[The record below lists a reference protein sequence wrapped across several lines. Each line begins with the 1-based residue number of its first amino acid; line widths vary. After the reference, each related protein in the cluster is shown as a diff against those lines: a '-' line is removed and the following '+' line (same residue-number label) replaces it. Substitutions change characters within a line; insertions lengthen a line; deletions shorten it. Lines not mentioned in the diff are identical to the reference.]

1 MTENL
6 EDIYPNISEISDV
19 KPSSLVS
26 IEVGTINTRA
36 SLFDMVEGRYR
47 FLAAGTAPTT
57 INPPFSDI
65 SEGVRLAIANLTA
78 ISGRSITNINDDL
91 IIPSD
96 PDGYGVDHLAASYSV
111 GNPLKTIVIGLLDK
125 VSLESA
131 VHLAHTVYTDIID
144 TISISEHG
152 QSNKQINT
160 IVHSRPD
167 LVILAGGT
175 NGGASKTVLKMVNA
189 LRMAI
194 YLIPEGFRPT
204 ILFVGN
210 EELAEKVQNLFSP
223 ITEIHTAPNIRPS
236 LSKEQLDVAQ
246 SKLSELFQTFHNKRT
261 LGFQDL
267 NDYSGGFMVPASKS
281 FGRVIRFFS
290 KIVRT
295 PDQRGVLGIDLGSDS
310 TTVAAAFNGDLRL
323 RVVSKLGIGTG
334 LESIL
339 KSSQLKDITRWL
351 SKEIP
356 PSEVLDYIQ
365 NKIIRPGTLPVTDED
380 LEIEQALAREII
392 QQALKKA
399 NMNFPKNIRRVEKGT
414 LPNFDPILVSGS
426 TLGLA
431 PSAAQSL
438 LMILDALQPMGIQ
451 QIILDKNS
459 LAIALGAAI
468 PINPT
473 LVSQLLLDPIAFLN
487 LGFVVSPA
495 GKAKLGSPVLK
506 VRIDYESGH
515 SNIVT
520 VDQGEIQKIP
530 LALGQRARIYLD
542 PLQRTNLGSGPG
554 KRLPPHAVVG
564 GPFGLIID
572 ARGRPIKL
580 PNNSKKRRALLRK
593 WAESLEKKD

>member
-1 MTENL
+1 MTDNIE
-6 EDIYPNISEISDV
+6 EIYPSIAEISGI

-26 IEVGTINTRA
+26 IEVGAINTRA

-65 SEGVRLAIANLTA
+65 SEGVRLAITNLTT
-78 ISGRSITNINDDL
+78 ISGRSITNLRDEL

-96 PDGYGVDHLAASYSV
+96 PDGYGVDHLAASYSA

-125 VSLESA
+125 VSLASA
-131 VHLAHTVYTDIID
+131 VHLANTIYTDIID

-152 QSNKQINT
+152 QTDIQINT

-194 YLIPEGFRPT
+194 YLIPEGYRPI

-210 EELAEKVQNLFSP
+210 EDLAEKVKRLFKP
-223 ITEIHTAPNIRPS
+223 ITEIRTAPNIRPS
-236 LSKEQLDVAQ
+236 LSKEQLEVAQ
-246 SKLSELFQTFHNKRT
+246 SKLSYLFQDIHNKRT
-261 LGFQDL
+261 MGFQDL

-295 PDQRGVLGIDLGSDS
+295 PEHRGVLGIDLGANS

-323 RVVSKLGIGTG
+323 RVFSKMGIGAG
-334 LESIL
+334 LKSIL
-339 KSSQLKDITRWL
+339 NTSQLRDITRWL
-351 SKEIP
+351 SIDIP
-356 PSEVLDYIQ
+356 SVDVIDYIQ
-365 NKIIRPGTLPVTDED
+365 NKIIHPETLPATKED
-380 LEIEQALAREII
+380 LAIEQALAREII

-399 NMNFPKNIRRVEKGT
+399 NMNFPKNIRRVDKGT

-431 PSAAQSL
+431 PNAAQSL
-438 LMILDALQPMGIQ
+438 LMILDSLQPMGIQ

-459 LAIALGAAI
+459 LAVALGSAI
-468 PINPT
+468 PINPI

-495 GKAKLGSPVLK
+495 SKAKEGSPVLK

-520 VDQGEIQKIP
+520 VNQGEIQKIP

-542 PLQRTNLGSGPG
+542 PLQRANLGIGPG

-580 PNNSKKRRALLRK
+580 PNNSKKRRALLNK
-593 WAESLEKKD
+593 WSASLEKKA